1 MSTTPT
7 DRPEPAHPNRLQTA
21 KTWGRDLLTRIIAH
35 GVVEALK
42 EAFFG

>member
-7 DRPEPAHPNRLQTA
+7 DRPEPAHPNRLQTV
-21 KTWGRDLLTRIIAH
+21 KTWGRDLLTQIIAR

-42 EAFFG
+42 EALSG